1 MLIRIR
7 SPDGMH
13 RIEAGLKD
21 TLAQLLEKLTPVMNA
36 PSPDAIV
43 LTRDVGGQNILAEFE
58 QSIISLGLKHGDML
72 FATVAPS
79 ARPSVE
85 PTSAQASAGG
95 GSNKPAAS
103 GGAGSF
109 VVQED
114 VDSQLEKD
122 DGLIRRKRDT
132 KFCKHGAN
140 AMCEYCTPTEPY
152 DAGYLAENK
161 IKHMSFHSY
170 LRKIL
175 SQSKI
180 RGDISGAVPPNIPL
194 PLEDLDYRV
203 KPNCLS
209 GHAPWPEGICTK
221 CQPSAVTLQRQPFRM
236 VDNVEFASSA
246 IIDRLLSF
254 WRSTRCQRFGFLYGR
269 YDRSPDV
276 PLGIKAIVEA
286 IYEPKQGWEEDGIK
300 IDVESED
307 FDNEVKRADAVANAC
322 GLKVV
327 GMIFTDLEP
336 TNESGRVVYRRHANS
351 YFLTSLECRL
361 AAYMEL
367 KYPNASRWARG
378 GHFGSKFVT
387 CCVSGNEDGDIAVTA
402 WQLSNSAMAL
412 QAANLIVPSSVPS
425 KMCVLEPTKTRYVP
439 DVFYKYTN
447 EYNLPV
453 TANAKPAFPVEYLLV
468 NLTHGFPKDPNPM
481 FHSDN
486 PFCIENRDHLHQVQ
500 TLGLLKRHINSAQG
514 ASAMLA
520 VVLAD
525 FHFLV
530 YLASLDILGPNDVAL
545 IGRIVRDSANSVQLA
560 EELLLSSGWQTL
572 SLMLQEASDSD
583 LNHSAAA
590 GQAIDQH
597 STHGAPA
604 ANPSI
609 NNNSATSAAAASPWA
624 CRHCTFVNS
633 PSHDSCD
640 MCALPKD

>member
-1 MLIRIR
+1 
-7 SPDGMH
+7 
-13 RIEAGLKD
+13 
-21 TLAQLLEKLTPVMNA
+21 
-36 PSPDAIV
+36 
-43 LTRDVGGQNILAEFE
+43 
-58 QSIISLGLKHGDML
+58 
-72 FATVAPS
+72 
-79 ARPSVE
+79 
-85 PTSAQASAGG
+85 
-95 GSNKPAAS
+95 
-103 GGAGSF
+103 
-109 VVQED
+109 
-114 VDSQLEKD
+114 
-122 DGLIRRKRDT
+122 
-132 KFCKHGAN
+132 
-140 AMCEYCTPTEPY
+140 
-152 DAGYLAENK
+152 
-161 IKHMSFHSY
+161 
-170 LRKIL
+170 
-175 SQSKI
+175 
-180 RGDISGAVPPNIPL
+180 
-194 PLEDLDYRV
+194 
-203 KPNCLS
+203 
-209 GHAPWPEGICTK
+209 
-221 CQPSAVTLQRQPFRM
+221 M
-236 VDNVEFASSA
+236 VDNVEFASST

-307 FDNEVKRADAVANAC
+307 FDNEVRRADAVADAC

-336 TNESGRVVYRRHANS
+336 ATESGRVVYRRHANS

-367 KYPNASRWARG
+367 KHPNASRWARG

-387 CCVSGNEDGDIAVTA
+387 CCVSGNEDGDIDVTA
-402 WQLSNSAMAL
+402 WQLSNSAMAM

-486 PFCIENRDHLHQVQ
+486 PFCIENRDHLHQAQ

-514 ASAMLA
+514 APAMLA

-530 YLASLDILGPNDVAL
+530 YLASLDILGPNDIKL
-545 IGRIVRDSANSVQLA
+545 IGRIVCDSANSVQLA
-560 EELLLSSGWQTL
+560 EELLSSSGWQTL
-572 SLMLQEASDSD
+572 SLMLQEASESD
-583 LNHSAAA
+583 LNHSAAT
-590 GQAIDQH
+590 GQAIDER

-604 ANPSI
+604 SNTNS
-609 NNNSATSAAAASPWA
+609 NNSSATSAAAASPWA

>member
-1 MLIRIR
+1 M
-7 SPDGMH
+7 G
-13 RIEAGLKD
+13 
-21 TLAQLLEKLTPVMNA
+21 A

-43 LTRDVGGQNILAEFE
+43 LTRDVGGQHILAEFE
-58 QSIISLGLKHGDML
+58 QSLTSLGLKHGDML

-85 PTSAQASAGG
+85 PTGANADANGT
-95 GSNKPAAS
+95 KPAA
-103 GGAGSF
+103 GHLNGAF
-109 VVQED
+109 VVQES

-132 KFCKHGAN
+132 NFCKHGAN
-140 AMCEYCTPTEPY
+140 AMCEYCMPTEPF
-152 DAGYLAENK
+152 DAGYLAQAG
-161 IKHMSFHSY
+161 IKHMSFHAY

-180 RGDISGAVPPNIPL
+180 RGDISGALPANIPL
-194 PLEDLDYRV
+194 PLEDPDYRV
-203 KPNCLS
+203 KLDCLS
-209 GHAPWPEGICTK
+209 GHAPWPEGICTR
-221 CQPSAVTLQRQPFRM
+221 CQPSAITLQRQIFRM

-300 IDVESED
+300 IDVDSEE
-307 FDNEVKRADAVANAC
+307 FAAEVARADVVAEAC

-327 GMIFTDLEP
+327 GMIFTDLES
-336 TNESGRVVYRRHANS
+336 TNAAGKVVYRRHANS
-351 YFLTSLECRL
+351 FFLTSLECRL

-367 KYPNASRWARG
+367 KYPNACRWARG

-387 CCVSGNEDGDIAVTA
+387 CCVSGNEDGDIDVTA
-402 WQLSNSAMAL
+402 WQLSNSAMAM
-412 QAANLIVPSSVPS
+412 QAANLTVPSSVPS

-439 DVFYKYTN
+439 DVFYKFTN

-468 NLTHGFPKDPNPM
+468 NLTHGFPKEPNPM
-481 FHSDN
+481 FFSDN
-486 PFCIENRDHLHQVQ
+486 PFCIENRDHLQQAQ
-500 TLGLLKRHINSAQG
+500 TLGLLKRHLNSVQG
-514 ASAMLA
+514 APAMLVA
-520 VVLAD
+520 ALAD

-530 YLASLDILGPNDVAL
+530 YLASLGILGPDDIKLV
-545 IGRIVRDSANSVQLA
+545 GCIVSDPARSVQFA
-560 EELLLSSGWQTL
+560 EELVQSGSWQTL
-572 SLMLQEASDSD
+572 LLMLQEASDSD
-583 LNHSAAA
+583 LNHQ
-590 GQAIDQH
+590 G
-597 STHGAPA
+597 GA
-604 ANPSI
+604 
-609 NNNSATSAAAASPWA
+609 ATSAATSQVAGGGQSDSNSRASSGGAPAVAAAPWA
-624 CRHCTFVNS
+624 CRHCTFENS
-633 PSHDSCD
+633 ASRDSCE

>member
-7 SPDGMH
+7 SPNGMH

-95 GSNKPAAS
+95 GSNKPTAS

-132 KFCKHGAN
+132 NFCKHGAN
-140 AMCEYCTPTEPY
+140 AMCEYCTPIEPY

-307 FDNEVKRADAVANAC
+307 FDSEVKRADAVANAC

-367 KYPNASRWARG
+367 
-378 GHFGSKFVT
+378 
-387 CCVSGNEDGDIAVTA
+387 
-402 WQLSNSAMAL
+402 
-412 QAANLIVPSSVPS
+412 
-425 KMCVLEPTKTRYVP
+425 
-439 DVFYKYTN
+439 
-447 EYNLPV
+447 
-453 TANAKPAFPVEYLLV
+453 
-468 NLTHGFPKDPNPM
+468 
-481 FHSDN
+481 
-486 PFCIENRDHLHQVQ
+486 
-500 TLGLLKRHINSAQG
+500 
-514 ASAMLA
+514 
-520 VVLAD
+520 
-525 FHFLV
+525 
-530 YLASLDILGPNDVAL
+530 
-545 IGRIVRDSANSVQLA
+545 
-560 EELLLSSGWQTL
+560 
-572 SLMLQEASDSD
+572 
-583 LNHSAAA
+583 
-590 GQAIDQH
+590 
-597 STHGAPA
+597 
-604 ANPSI
+604 
-609 NNNSATSAAAASPWA
+609 
-624 CRHCTFVNS
+624 
-633 PSHDSCD
+633 
-640 MCALPKD
+640 

>member
-21 TLAQLLEKLTPVMNA
+21 TLAQLLERLAPVMNA

-43 LTRDVGGQNILAEFE
+43 LTRDVKGQSILAEFE
-58 QSIISLGLKHGDML
+58 KSIVSLGLKHGDML
-72 FATVAPS
+72 FASVAPS

-85 PTSAQASAGG
+85 PTDARASAGDG
-95 GSNKPAAS
+95 SSNKPAAS
-103 GGAGSF
+103 GSLGLH
-109 VVQED
+109 VIQED
-114 VDSQLEKD
+114 VDNQLEKD
-122 DGLIRRKRDT
+122 DGLITRKRDT
-132 KFCKHGAN
+132 QFCKHGAN
-140 AMCEYCTPTEPY
+140 AMCEYCTPTEPF

-161 IKHMSFHSY
+161 IKHMSFHAH

-180 RGDISGAVPPNIPL
+180 RGDISGGLPANIPL

-203 KPNCLS
+203 KTHCLS

-307 FDNEVKRADAVANAC
+307 FNSEVRRADAVAGAC

-327 GMIFTDLEP
+327 GMIFTDLEA

-361 AAYMEL
+361 AAFMEL
-367 KYPNASRWARG
+367 RYPNACRWARG

-387 CCVSGNEDGDIAVTA
+387 CCVSGNEDGNIDVTA
-402 WQLSNSAMAL
+402 WQLSNSAMAM

-468 NLTHGFPKDPNPM
+468 NLTHGFPKDPSPM

-514 ASAMLA
+514 AAAMLA

-530 YLASLDILGPNDVAL
+530 YLASFDILGPNDIAL
-545 IGRIVRDSANSVQLA
+545 IGRIVRDPANSIQLA
-560 EELLLSSGWQTL
+560 DELLSSSGWQTL
-572 SLMLQEASDSD
+572 LLMLQEASDSD
-583 LNHSAAA
+583 LNHSGQVA
-590 GQAIDQH
+590 GEQA
-597 STHGAPA
+597 TLGAPA
-604 ANPSI
+604 AGPT
-609 NNNSATSAAAASPWA
+609 NSGNASAAAASPWA

-633 PSHDSCD
+633 PSDDSCD